1 MIYTPTISKEEL
13 ELLPQASFDGEIGV
27 IDKKGEEY
35 DKAIAYLS
43 SQRIIGFDTE
53 TKPIFQTKVKRNSVA
68 LLQLAGKDRAYIF
81 RLHHLGLT
89 EDLCKILSSNRI
101 IKVGVAVHDDIRG
114 LQHHCKFVPK
124 GFVDLQVVG
133 INWGIKEK
141 SVRKMA
147 AIILGVKVS
156 KSQQL
161 SNWETDELSHAQV
174 LYAATDAW
182 ICQRMYLKLLSTPK
196 PPKIEEDEQI
206 KNG

>member
-1 MIYTPTISKEEL
+1 M
-13 ELLPQASFDGEIGV
+13 
-27 IDKKGEEY
+27 
-35 DKAIAYLS
+35 
-43 SQRIIGFDTE
+43 
-53 TKPIFQTKVKRNSVA
+53 
-68 LLQLAGKDRAYIF
+68 
-81 RLHHLGLT
+81 
-89 EDLCKILSSNRI
+89 
-101 IKVGVAVHDDIRG
+101 AVHDDIRG

>member
-1 MIYTPTISKEEL
+1 MIYAPTISKEEL
-13 ELLPQASFDGEIGV
+13 EILPQASFDGEIGI
-27 IDKKGEEY
+27 IDKKGEKY

-53 TKPIFQTKVKRNSVA
+53 TKPIFQANVKKNSVA
-68 LLQLAGKDRAYIF
+68 LLQLAGKDKAFIF

-89 EDLCKILSSNRI
+89 DDLCKILSSNKI

-114 LQHHCKFVPK
+114 LQRHCKFVPK
-124 GFVDLQVVG
+124 GFVDLQAVG
-133 INWGIKEK
+133 INWGIREK

-147 AIILGVKVS
+147 AIILGVKIS

-161 SNWETDELSHAQV
+161 SNWETDELSRAQV

-196 PPKIEEDEQI
+196 SPKIEEDEQI